1 MIVESVIRR
10 NLKNYFRVREASGN
24 ELLFEPQWI
33 SERQAMVLRY
43 QGKGLRVEFRFTVVP
58 DYVVTHARIESS
70 VNTTLTVEYDE
81 PQLTV
86 SYQLGHQTGFPDGST
101 ILPLQYNVAF
111 FPEQRCTMDIGKG
124 RKYEFVQI
132 RFRVSAMREWP
143 DNEEFI
149 SFRDKV
155 LWRRPAL
162 LWPEHLVIMPRT
174 LRLIRDLV
182 HPDRTLPHDALLHLR
197 CTQLLVMMLEQVAQ
211 EIVKPT
217 ALPDRDTLQKVQAI
231 REFMLENISKKI
243 SRAMLLREVGSGPK
257 KIQEGF
263 KILYGK
269 GMFDVLH
276 EERMEHAWK
285 WIREGQR
292 SIGTIS
298 EDLGYK
304 TQKHFSKVFKTYFGI
319 KPSENRGH
327 RVYYRQDK

>member
-1 MIVESVIRR
+1 MIMESVLRK

-24 ELLFEPQWI
+24 ELLFETQWI
-33 SERQAMVLRY
+33 AECQAMVL
-43 QGKGLRVEFRFTVVP
+43 KHHEKNLKIEFRFTIVP
-58 DYVVTHARIESS
+58 DFVVVHAKIESHT
-70 VNTTLTVEYDE
+70 NTTLTMEYDQ
-81 PQLTV
+81 PQLLV
-86 SYQLGHQTGFPDGST
+86 CYQLGHQTNFPDGST
-101 ILPLQYNVAF
+101 MLPLQYNTAF
-111 FPEQRCTMDIGKG
+111 FPEQRCEMEIAKC
-124 RKYEFVQI
+124 RNYEFVLI
-132 RFRVSAMREWP
+132 RFPVVAMREWP
-143 DNEEFI
+143 DNDEFAT
-149 SFRDKV
+149 FCEKV
-155 LWRRPAL
+155 LQRQPAI

-174 LRLIRDLV
+174 LRLIRDLIM
-182 HPDRTLPHDALLHLR
+182 PDRTLPHNALLHLR

-211 EIVKPT
+211 EITEPT
-217 ALPDRDTLQKVQAI
+217 AHLDRDTVQKVQAI
-231 REFMLENISKKI
+231 REFMLENISRKI
-243 SRAMLLREVGSGPK
+243 SRTMLLREVGSGPK

-263 KILYGK
+263 RALYGK

-327 RVYYRQDK
+327 RIFDRQR

>member
-1 MIVESVIRR
+1 MIMESVLRR
-10 NLKNYFRVREASGN
+10 NLKKYFRVREASGN
-24 ELLFEPQWI
+24 ELLFDMQWI
-33 SERQAMVLRY
+33 GECQAMVLRH
-43 QGKGLRVEFRFTVVP
+43 QGKGLKLEFRFTIVP
-58 DYVVTHARIESS
+58 DFVVIHATIESAI
-70 VNTTLTVEYDE
+70 NTTLTVEYDE
-81 PQLTV
+81 PQLTI
-86 SYQLGHQTGFPDGST
+86 SYQLGHQTSFPDGST

-111 FPEQRCTMDIGKG
+111 FPEQRCTMDVSKC
-124 RKYEFVQI
+124 RHYEFLMI
-132 RFRVSAMREWP
+132 RFRVAAMREWP

-149 SFRDKV
+149 SFHGKV
-155 LWRRPAL
+155 LQRQPAV

-174 LRLIRDLV
+174 LRLIRDLI
-182 HPDRTLPHDALLHLR
+182 HPDRTLPHHALLHLR

-211 EIVKPT
+211 EISEPT
-217 ALPDRDTLQKVQAI
+217 TLPDRDTLQKVQAI

-243 SRAMLLREVGSGPK
+243 SRSMLLREVGSGPK

-263 KILYGK
+263 RTIYGK

-292 SIGTIS
+292 SIGMIS

-327 RVYYRQDK
+327 RVFNR